1 MSGIVGLQCYI
12 PVMGTMRNM
21 VQYIVAAFLVVVWY
35 SLPLSAEPSVDELI
49 ESLKTATPEEA
60 QRIDRQI
67 TAAWSRSGSPSMDLL
82 LRRGREALEEE
93 NVAAA
98 IEHFTA
104 LTDHAPDFAEGWHG
118 LARAYFEAELYGPT
132 LDALSHVLALN
143 PDHYPALFGLG
154 VMFQQFG
161 DTVRAEAAFR
171 QVLSL
176 NPQHEQAKQALEGLK
191 TEGIGHTL

>member
-1 MSGIVGLQCYI
+1 MSGIAGLQCYI
-12 PVMGTMRNM
+12 PVMGAMRNL
-21 VQYIVAAFLVVVWY
+21 VQYIVAASVVLVGF
-35 SLPLSAEPSVDELI
+35 SIPALSDEAARDLL
-49 ESLKTATPEEA
+49 ESLRTATPEEA

-67 TAAWSRSGSPSMDLL
+67 TAVWSRSGSASMDLL
-82 LRRGREALEEE
+82 LRRGREALD
-93 NVAAA
+93 NDDVAGA

-132 LDALSHVLALN
+132 LDALGRVLALN

-161 DTVRAEAAFR
+161 DSVRAEAAFR
-171 QVLSL
+171 RVLSL
-176 NPQHEQAKQALEGLK
+176 NPHHEQAKQALESLK
-191 TEGIGHTL
+191 VEGIGRTL